1 MIALSKAKA
10 IAILKFNQQNNG
22 DRTFNS
28 QHDRI
33 FKHESTR

>member
-1 MIALSKAKA
+1 M

-28 QHDRI
+28 QHDRV
-33 FKHESTR
+33 FKHESTT